1 MGGAKRQ
8 LEEYEEFLVNRP
20 PVHMNADTQANILAM
35 AVEATRLELERTRM
49 QLEDQQAKI
58 VECTDKLTEEV
69 SFLDVSL
76 YRRTDERGYLMWRAA
91 DTAMNIL
98 HPGHSDY

>member
-20 PVHMNADTQANILAM
+20 PVRMNADTQANILAM
-35 AVEATRLELERTRM
+35 TVEATRLDVERARM

>member
-1 MGGAKRQ
+1 MGGTKRQ
-8 LEEYEEFLVNRP
+8 LEEYEEFLINRP
-20 PVHMNADTQANILAM
+20 PVRMNADTQANILAM

-58 VECTDKLTEEV
+58 IEATGKLTEEV

-76 YRRTDERGYLMWRAA
+76 YRRTDERGYLMGRAA

-98 HPGHSDY
+98 HPGHSGY